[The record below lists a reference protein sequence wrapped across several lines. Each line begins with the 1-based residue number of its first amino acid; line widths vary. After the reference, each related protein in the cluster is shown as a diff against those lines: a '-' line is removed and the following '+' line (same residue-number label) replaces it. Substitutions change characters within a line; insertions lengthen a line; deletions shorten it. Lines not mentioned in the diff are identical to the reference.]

1 MTGGAE
7 MSVEKIEAQFS
18 RSAGVEGHS
27 WVSKI
32 LKWTSKWAF
41 THSNLET
48 PLELLLI
55 ELDQP
60 LLASWALEIKPHL
73 LLHILLLQTQQQSLA
88 QLSAVPR
95 QC

>member
-7 MSVEKIEAQFS
+7 MSVEKMEVQFS
-18 RSAGVEGHS
+18 QPAGVEVHS
-27 WVSKI
+27 WMSKI
-32 LKWTSKWAF
+32 LKWTSKWTFA
-41 THSNLET
+41 HSNLEA
-48 PLELLLI
+48 PLELLLV